1 MAEGQ
6 QWRRLTAERK
16 FRIFLETRGAEAPVG
31 EILRRHGLTL
41 EDLRAIEETVE
52 RSAIAGL
59 KVQAG
64 HRRLPR
70 EVTPEEYARI
80 SRELREKERALAE
93 LSVEYT
99 LLKKSERSASPTG
112 EDGAGSRQGRGRRS
126 SRR

>member
-16 FRIFLETRGAEAPVG
+16 FRVFLETRGAEVPVG

-70 EVTPEEYARI
+70 EVTAEEYAWI
-80 SRELREKERALAE
+80 CQELREKERALAE
-93 LSVEYT
+93 LSVECT
-99 LLKKSERSASPTG
+99 LLKKSERSGSPIG
-112 EDGAGSRQGRGRRS
+112 EDGAGMRLRRGRRS